1 MAIKIDRFE
10 ELLADGDDF
19 EPIRIKTI
27 IPKPT
32 DGDYKVGYITRYFTQ
47 KANDNG
53 SYIYEISERQFSSL
67 LDTPFYKTVE
77 LDWKI
82 SGDRVEVM
90 EMNRKS
96 IRFASNDMKS
106 IGLYLPNHLQFH
118 KEIK

>member
-1 MAIKIDRFE
+1 MSIKIDRFNS
-10 ELLADGDDF
+10 LIQNLNDF
-19 EPIRIKTI
+19 ENIRIKTI

-47 KANDNG
+47 KVNDNS
-53 SYIYEISERQFSSL
+53 SYIYEISENQFTKLSNNPL
-67 LDTPFYKTVE
+67 YKVVE

-82 SGDRVEVM
+82 SGDREEVR

-96 IRFASNDMKS
+96 IRFASVDMKN